1 MHGLNTYDYGARQ
14 YYAFLPTWDR
24 IDPLCEKYY
33 SISPYA
39 YCANNPVNRIDPD
52 GRDGVLVVNNNE
64 KTLTIRAVYYVETG
78 SRVSRNTGESKG
90 YSTKDITHMNE
101 KINGKLNGYNLTVSE
116 GDYSGYSV
124 LFDLSFK
131 DGGNQQETMNL
142 ASNEY
147 YEGNHIGNTFARWD
161 DTLRRFRTIEN
172 PDGTTSTVGGVTEAK
187 TNIVMNNTLDNMM
200 NRIHEIFHTLGF
212 DDFKLSD
219 KGHGI
224 MNYPPQKP
232 DQKDVNNL
240 VNNDFLPKIV
250 IQ

>member
-14 YYAFLPTWDR
+14 YNPVTARWDR
-24 IDPLCEKYY
+24 MDPLCEKYY

-131 DGGNQQETMNL
+131 DGGNQ
-142 ASNEY
+142 
-147 YEGNHIGNTFARWD
+147 
-161 DTLRRFRTIEN
+161 
-172 PDGTTSTVGGVTEAK
+172 
-187 TNIVMNNTLDNMM
+187 
-200 NRIHEIFHTLGF
+200 
-212 DDFKLSD
+212 
-219 KGHGI
+219 
-224 MNYPPQKP
+224 
-232 DQKDVNNL
+232 
-240 VNNDFLPKIV
+240 
-250 IQ
+250 